1 MFLKLKN
8 LNFLKKFL
16 GFAFHTLPSL
26 QILSFQ
32 LVFSSLRP
40 GVSLFTNATS
50 FLVSSSFH
58 INISWFSG
66 ATNLAVIE
74 KVDLLLLFSSV
85 FGISWVVYAF
95 RLACSFQSL
104 SL

>member
-8 LNFLKKFL
+8 LSFEKKFL
-16 GFAFHTLPSL
+16 GFCFTRFTS
-26 QILSFQ
+26 QKILSFQ
-32 LVFSSLRP
+32 LVLSFLRP

-58 INISWFSG
+58 LNISWFSG
-66 ATNLAVIE
+66 AANLAVIE
-74 KVDLLLLFSSV
+74 KVGLLLLFSSV

-95 RLACSFQSL
+95 RLACWFQSL
-104 SL
+104 